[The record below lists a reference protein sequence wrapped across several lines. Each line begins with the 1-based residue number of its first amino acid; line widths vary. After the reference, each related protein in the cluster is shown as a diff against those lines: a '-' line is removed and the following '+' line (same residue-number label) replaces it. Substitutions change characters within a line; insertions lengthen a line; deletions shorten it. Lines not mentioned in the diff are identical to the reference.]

1 MPEPLSDISSGLAR
15 ASISAQLRACIIFSP
30 LFCIFSAEF
39 AMEETRLLACLLAC
53 LLAVI
58 SRFITSNITDDCPLP
73 GVMDDMALLAG
84 VEESG

>member
-1 MPEPLSDISSGLAR
+1 MPEPLSDISSGLIR

-39 AMEETRLLACLLAC
+39 AMEEIRLLACLLAC

-58 SRFITSNITDDCPLP
+58 SRFITNNITDDCPLP